1 MDVTSHIGVL
11 YVDIVMAGPQSLKE
25 KRSVLK
31 RLKNDVR
38 KEFNVSI
45 GELDGQ
51 DKWQRSILAFGM
63 IGSDNRYID
72 SCLQSVLAFLKSY
85 HAIEVSD
92 HSIEFC

>member
-11 YVDIVMAGPQSLKE
+11 YVDILIGNSQSLKD

-38 KEFNVSI
+38 QQFNVSI

-51 DKWQRSILAFGM
+51 DKWQRSVLAFGM
-63 IGSDNRYID
+63 IGRDSRYID
-72 SCLQSVLAFLKSY
+72 SSLQNVLSFLKSY
-85 HAIEVSD
+85 HAIEVS
-92 HSIEFC
+92 SFEIEFC